1 MKAAIYYAFG
11 GEIAVTEVPDPAC
24 PDSGVVIEVGAT
36 GICRSD
42 WHGWMGHDSDVRL
55 PQIPGHEFAGTVVAV
70 GSGVKRFQKGD
81 RVTLPFCLGCGSCPQ
96 CTCGH
101 QQICDHYQQPGFT
114 LPGSFAEF
122 TAIPYADTNLVHLP
136 DEIDFQTA
144 AVLGCRF
151 ITSFRAVVDQGR
163 IQAGQ
168 YLLVIGCGGVGLS
181 AVLIGVA
188 CGATVIAVD
197 IDAEKL
203 ALAAALGAAYTLNA
217 ALEKDIPEAV
227 QAITGGGCHVSLD
240 ALGSITTCVQGIRSL
255 RKRGKHIQVGL
266 MTAQDSLPPIPMGR
280 VISHELEILGSHGM
294 QAHRYPEMLRMIERG
309 VLQPAR
315 LLTRKVNLE
324 TGAQILQRMNTQPPT
339 GVTVIDH
346 F

>member
-11 GEIAVTEVPDPAC
+11 GEIAVTQVQDPAC
-24 PDSGVVIEVGAT
+24 PDSGVVIKVGAT

-55 PQIPGHEFAGTVVAV
+55 PQIPGHEFAGTVVEV
-70 GSGVKRFQKGD
+70 GPNVKRFQKGD

-96 CTCGH
+96 CVCGH

-151 ITSFRAVVDQGR
+151 ITSFRAVVDQGK

-168 YLLVIGCGGVGLS
+168 FLLVVGCGGVGLS
-181 AVLIGVA
+181 AILIGVA
-188 CGATVIAVD
+188 CGARVIAVD
-197 IDAEKL
+197 IDPEKL
-203 ALAAALGAAYTLNA
+203 AMAAQLGAAHTLNA

-294 QAHRYPEMLRMIERG
+294 QAHRYPEMLRMIESG
-309 VLQPAR
+309 MLQPAK
-315 LLTRKVNLE
+315 LLTQKVNLE
-324 TGAQILQRMNTQPPT
+324 TGVQILQHMNTQPPT